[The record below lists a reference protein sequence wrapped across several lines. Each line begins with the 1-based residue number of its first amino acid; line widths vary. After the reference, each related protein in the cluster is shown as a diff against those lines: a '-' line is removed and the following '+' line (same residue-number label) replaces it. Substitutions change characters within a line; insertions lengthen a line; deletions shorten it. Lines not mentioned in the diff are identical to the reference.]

1 MTHSLS
7 LRSALVLG
15 ASVALVTISGCSES
29 VLLAPPDTS
38 NPTRVD
44 AVIEVHGQDP
54 DNPHVI
60 DFGEVNAGDSSEQ
73 LVTIKNIGTDTLQV
87 QDLVLSNFSSF
98 EIVDRDNVAP
108 LLTPEQQT
116 ELTLRYS
123 PVQDE
128 HIEATLIVAS
138 NDRETPEVNVRL
150 LAEGLAPT
158 IRIDPESF
166 DFGNMELGCVNVL
179 EMNVSNVGRAPLT
192 LSNIWFEDLA
202 NNAEMTLIHSIPQGA
217 VLAPTDTLTLEVHYV
232 PVDVEPDTGV
242 VHIES
247 NDPSQ
252 PDKTGTQFGIAHLG
266 ESNTDEFAQDGNS
279 KSDIL
284 WIVDNSCSMGGEQ
297 TSLAVNFSSFIQIVD
312 ALDMDYHIG
321 VVTTDTGDNGSLQ
334 GSTPIVNPS
343 TPDPAGTF
351 ATNVDLG
358 TSGSA
363 SEQAFQSAYLCYN
376 GGACLSGFDRGDEA
390 GLRLIFVSDE
400 QEQSTALGGVVDYV
414 NYFYSLRDNP
424 DKMILSDITGGLS
437 GCSGT
442 AGSAGS
448 GSDFVAAT
456 VATGGVS
463 ASICDSNW
471 VATLSALAWLSQSYA
486 DTFELSQTPVED
498 TIEVR
503 LNGVNIYVGWT
514 FNSALNAII
523 FDFSHIPEAGDEIA
537 IEYTVLGE
545 CGD

>member
-1 MTHSLS
+1 MTVFS
-7 LRSALVLG
+7 LRSCVLLGIAGSFAAL
-15 ASVALVTISGCSES
+15 SGCSES
-29 VLLAPPDTS
+29 VLLAPPDTT

-44 AVIEVHGQDP
+44 AVIDVFGEDP

-60 DFGEVNAGDSSEQ
+60 DFGEVNAGDSRDQ
-73 LVTIKNIGTDTLQV
+73 RVTIQNIGTDTLQV
-87 QDLVLSNFSSF
+87 QDLVLSNFASF

-108 LLTPEQQT
+108 LLTPEQTT

-128 HIEATLIVAS
+128 HIEGTLIVAS
-138 NDRETPEVNVRL
+138 NDRETPEVTVRL

-179 EMNVSNVGRAPLT
+179 EVEVSNVGRAPLT
-192 LSNIWFEDLA
+192 LDNVWFEDLA
-202 NNAEMTLIHSIPQGA
+202 GNGEMTLIHNIPAGA
-217 VLAPTDTLTLEVHYV
+217 ILNPTDVQTLEVHYV
-232 PVDVEPDTGV
+232 PIDVEPDTGV
-242 VHIES
+242 MHIES

-279 KSDIL
+279 KSDVL
-284 WIVDNSCSMGGEQ
+284 WIVDNSCSMGDEQ
-297 TSLAVNFSSFIQIVD
+297 TSLAINFSSFIQIVD

-321 VVTTDTGDNGSLQ
+321 VTTTDTGDNGGLQ
-334 GSTPIVNPS
+334 GSTPVVTPS

-358 TSGSA
+358 TSGSG
-363 SEQAFQSAYLCYN
+363 SERGFQSAYLCFS
-376 GGACLSGFDRGDEA
+376 GGACGGGFDRGDEA

-400 QEQSTALGGVVDYV
+400 QEQSTSLGTVADYV

-424 DKMILSDITGGLS
+424 DKMILSDISGGLS
-437 GCSGT
+437 GCSGSG
-442 AGSAGS
+442 GSAGS

-456 VATGGVS
+456 VATGGIS

-523 FDFSHIPEAGDEIA
+523 FDLSHIPESGDQIA